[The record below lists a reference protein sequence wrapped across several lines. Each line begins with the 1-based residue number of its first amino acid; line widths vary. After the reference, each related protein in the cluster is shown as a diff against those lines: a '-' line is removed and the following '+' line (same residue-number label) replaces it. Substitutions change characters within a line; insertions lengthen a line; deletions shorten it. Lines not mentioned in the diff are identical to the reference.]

1 MSGFTFTCAQ
11 RCFIKAQ
18 ILLQF
23 MLFPVLVAKMMPVIP
38 RSCAKLRSSFLE
50 LSGKQNSPV
59 FVFAGN
65 RYFTRPDSTHSKVL
79 QFRHTGS
86 SRANGLQQKPETA
99 VSACRTQKPK
109 ILSPFPCT
117 EYYFLFGM
125 LPQMSI
131 SVKSQQLT
139 LKKTIASD
147 IRDHVKNL
155 TSAKTAPQ

>member
-65 RYFTRPDSTHSKVL
+65 RYFTRSDSTHSKVL

-117 EYYFLFGM
+117 EYYKNCVSCKT
-125 LPQMSI
+125 QISI
-131 SVKSQQLT
+131 SFFCLVCYRKCQFPS
-139 LKKTIASD
+139 KVNS
-147 IRDHVKNL
+147 
-155 TSAKTAPQ
+155 